1 MQSKKSMI
9 SHKLKNALT
18 EKNRRY
24 LIVGVCN
31 TLIGYFSGIYLYF
44 LFKDNLRIVFI
55 SIISSVLS
63 ITISYLTYKIFV
75 FKTRG
80 NWIREYIKCYMVYG
94 GISILNIF
102 MIWLFVDVLKVNI
115 WLSLGSS
122 TLIVTV
128 LSYLGHNFFT
138 FKTHNEK
145 IN

>member
-1 MQSKKSMI
+1 M
-9 SHKLKNALT
+9 
-18 EKNRRY
+18 
-24 LIVGVCN
+24 GVCN

-44 LFKDNLRIVFI
+44 LIKDNLRIVFI

>member
-1 MQSKKSMI
+1 MI
-9 SHKLKNALT
+9 THKLKNTLT
-18 EKNRRY
+18 EKNKRY
-24 LIVGVCN
+24 LIVGACN

-44 LFKDNLRIVFI
+44 LFKDNLSIVFI
-55 SIISSVLS
+55 SIISSILS

-80 NWIREYIKCYMVYG
+80 NWIREYMKCYMVYG

-138 FKTHNEK
+138 FKISNEK

>member
-1 MQSKKSMI
+1 MI

-44 LFKDNLRIVFI
+44 LLKDNLRIVFI

-63 ITISYLTYKIFV
+63 ITISFLTYKIFV

-80 NWIREYIKCYMVYG
+80 NWIREYIKCYMIYG

-102 MIWLFVDVLKVNI
+102 IIWLFVDVLKVNI

-128 LSYLGHNFFT
+128 LSYLGNNFFT